1 MSDGFCGKKTV
12 NLWTGAV
19 VYRQYRYGMMS
30 VHLCCT
36 FGARVLHFYWHNYSK
51 VFTVAFLS
59 HCYDI
64 LSVYLCC
71 TIGIAMLYLWYQDA
85 LLLWYRFFNLF
96 TGNIKVNLVTKCS
109 KIHP

>member
-1 MSDGFCGKKTV
+1 M
-12 NLWTGAV
+12 
-19 VYRQYRYGMMS
+19 VYRQFRYEIMS

-36 FGARVLHFYWHNYSK
+36 FGARALHLYWHYYSK

>member
-1 MSDGFCGKKTV
+1 M
-12 NLWTGAV
+12 
-19 VYRQYRYGMMS
+19 RYCRYTYAALLVQGR
-30 VHLCCT
+30 CT
-36 FGARVLHFYWHNYSK
+36 LGARVLHLYWHYYSK
-51 VFTVAFLS
+51 VFTDVS
-59 HCYDI
+59 VGHCYDI